1 MLLNLKIRNYAII
14 RQSEIRFEKGLN
26 IITGETGAGKSI
38 LMGALGLILGERADS
53 KALLQDADKCVV
65 EAIFDINKYK
75 LQSFFESHEL
85 DYEAQCILRREINAA
100 GKSRAFINDTPV
112 NLPVLKELGIHLVDI
127 VSQHQ
132 TLELNEADF
141 QLEVLDAIAETQLEL
156 TQFKNQFKLFKA
168 KEKELLE
175 LLEREERTR
184 QDEDYLRFVLN
195 ELNEL
200 NPKIEEQEIL
210 EEQLNTLSHAETI
223 QSAAALVSG
232 LLEGNE
238 HALTDLLREAKGNLS
253 AAAKHHQ
260 QLLALQNR
268 LESNMLD
275 IKDIAAE
282 LNFIAEKTL
291 VDPKALADVEYRLQ
305 QLYQLQKK
313 HRVNNNADLII
324 LQEKFSAQFQ
334 LLGSLETAIVLAREQ
349 LSVQK
354 KLLLKSGHELS
365 LKRTKAISGIEKKV
379 NDLLLQVAMPN
390 AQLKLVHQ
398 IYTEEKITGNGLDEI
413 TFMFSANKGF
423 ALQPMNKVASG
434 GELSRLMLCI
444 KSLIADKV
452 HLPTIVFDEIDT
464 GISGEAAQRV
474 ALVMKQHAQNHQVLA
489 ITHLPQI
496 AGKADVHFYVYKHD
510 AGQQTSTQIK
520 QLQPDERVEEI
531 ARMLS
536 GENPSAKV
544 LAAAKEL
551 MG

>member
-291 VDPKALADVEYRLQ
+291 ADPKALADVEYRLQ